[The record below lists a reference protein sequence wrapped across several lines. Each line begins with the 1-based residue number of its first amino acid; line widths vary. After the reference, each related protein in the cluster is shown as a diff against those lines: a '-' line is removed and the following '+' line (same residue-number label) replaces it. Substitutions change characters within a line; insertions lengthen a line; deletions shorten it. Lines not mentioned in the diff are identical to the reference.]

1 MPSSRYRA
9 LWEIG
14 FLVPL
19 LGLGVWSFFALSGE
33 LQFLSKEVQRE
44 PQIKM
49 EGVHLIETHEGKRLL
64 DIKADRGLVS
74 EKKGYARL
82 SKNEKPVNL
91 WLYRGE
97 NVLYIRANEVGID
110 LESRDIS
117 LTGEVEAR
125 SNQGIEL
132 STDALTWLA
141 REEKLQSTRKVRIL
155 RQGLEITGL
164 GLDADLNLER
174 LAVTSR
180 VRSNF
185 ITLKGSGH

>member
-1 MPSSRYRA
+1 M
-9 LWEIG
+9 
-14 FLVPL
+14 VPL